1 MKGMMPDLWAQQPSK
16 KAEQRIFDREAALA
30 LQTEYIEKGVENS
43 ILVKIHVLSPL
54 KNKWKGRRHNHEAGK
69 RQPFLLNKH
78 SKLAQ
83 KINPF
88 SNITLDIT
96 NTPFSISSSLR
107 QEHASRL
114 WFLCRIATFT
124 TWADMGSI

>member
-1 MKGMMPDLWAQQPSK
+1 MNGGDDVKGMVPNLWAQQPSK

-30 LQTEYIEKGVENS
+30 LSTEYIEKGVENS
-43 ILVKIHVLSPL
+43 ILAKIHVLSPL
-54 KNKWKGRRHNHEAGK
+54 KNKLKGRRHNHEAGK

-88 SNITLDIT
+88 LILLSTLLIRPLVSARLSGK
-96 NTPFSISSSLR
+96 NTRVGF
-107 QEHASRL
+107 
-114 WFLCRIATFT
+114 
-124 TWADMGSI
+124 GSCAE